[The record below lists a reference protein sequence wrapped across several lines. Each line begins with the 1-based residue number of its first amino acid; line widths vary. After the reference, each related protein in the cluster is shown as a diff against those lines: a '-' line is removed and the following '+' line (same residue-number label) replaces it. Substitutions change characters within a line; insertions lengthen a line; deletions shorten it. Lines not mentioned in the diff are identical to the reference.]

1 MARMICITSG
11 KGGVGKTNISVNLA
25 LFIARLGYRVC
36 LFDADLGLAN
46 VNILLGIY
54 PEHTIEDVIAGQKQ
68 FEEILVQNCQGIDIV
83 PGASGVEKLTNVP
96 KEQLE
101 KLIDAFTTLNKYDFV
116 IFDTSAGISKN
127 VISFCMASPEV
138 MLVVTPEPTSLTDGY
153 ALLKILS
160 LNGFKGSVSV
170 IVNQINN
177 LEKSQLLFNRFRDVV
192 QKYLPIKIL
201 PAGTVLKDPH
211 VRDAVNEQK
220 PFISTW
226 PDAKASKCIKNIARY
241 LTQQQ
246 LWDRVNEP
254 AETFWERWVELMDGP
269 LILNGVKPK
278 EIQTQPLKK
287 KSVIRRAEEA
297 TTAPP
302 SRENGGNHH
311 QDPATVD
318 LHRLLGNLDKHLS
331 SISNDMSAIRK
342 YIEFKQADLSK
353 IEVPKHLGTFCG

>member
-25 LFIARLGYRVC
+25 LFIARIGYRAC

-54 PEHTIEDVIAGQKQ
+54 PEHTIEDVISGEKK
-68 FEEILVQNCQGIDIV
+68 FEEIVVKNCQGIDIV
-83 PGASGVEKLTNVP
+83 PGSSGVEKLTNVP
-96 KEQLE
+96 NEQLE
-101 KLIDAFTTLNKYDFV
+101 NLIDAFATLNEYDFV
-116 IFDTSAGISKN
+116 FFDTSAGISKN

-170 IVNQINN
+170 IVNQISN
-177 LEKSQLLFNRFRDVV
+177 LEKSQLVFNRFRDTV

-201 PAGTVLKDPH
+201 PAGTILKDPH
-211 VRDAVNEQK
+211 VRDAVTKQK
-220 PFISTW
+220 PFISAW

-246 LWDRVNEP
+246 VWDRINEP
-254 AETFWERWVELMDGP
+254 SGTFWARWLELMSGP
-269 LILNGVKPK
+269 LILDGVKPK
-278 EIQTQPLKK
+278 ELQTEPLKK
-287 KSVIRRAEEA
+287 KSVIRQAEEA
-297 TTAPP
+297 TAAPL
-302 SRENGGNHH
+302 SRENDGNHH

-318 LHRLLGNLDKHLS
+318 LYRLLGNLDKHLS

-342 YIEFKQADLSK
+342 SIEFKQADL
-353 IEVPKHLGTFCG
+353 

>member
-1 MARMICITSG
+1 MICITSG

-25 LFIARLGYRVC
+25 LFIARIGYRAC

-54 PEHTIEDVIAGQKQ
+54 PEHTIEDVISGEKQ

-83 PGASGVEKLTNVP
+83 PGSSGVEKLTKIPN
-96 KEQLE
+96 EQLE
-101 KLIDAFTTLNKYDFV
+101 KLIDTFTPLNEYDFV
-116 IFDTSAGISKN
+116 FFDTSAGISKN

-170 IVNQINN
+170 IVNQISN
-177 LEKSQLLFNRFRDVV
+177 LEKSQLVFNRFRDAV

-201 PAGTVLKDPH
+201 PAGTILKDPH
-211 VRDAVNEQK
+211 VRDAVNKQK
-220 PFISTW
+220 PFISAW

-241 LTQQQ
+241 LTEQQ
-246 LWDRVNEP
+246 LWDRINEP
-254 AETFWERWVELMDGP
+254 AETFWERWLELMNGP

-278 EIQTQPLKK
+278 EIQTEPLKK
-287 KSVIRRAEEA
+287 NSVTRRAEGA
-297 TTAPP
+297 TAAPLA
-302 SRENGGNHH
+302 RENGGNHQ
-311 QDPATVD
+311 QDHVTVN

-342 YIEFKQADLSK
+342 YIEFKQADL
-353 IEVPKHLGTFCG
+353 

>member
-25 LFIARLGYRVC
+25 LFIARIGYRAC

-54 PEHTIEDVIAGQKQ
+54 PEYTIEDVISGEKQ

-83 PGASGVEKLTNVP
+83 PGSSGVEKLANVP
-96 KEQLE
+96 NEQLE
-101 KLIDAFTTLNKYDFV
+101 NLIDAFTTLNEYDFV
-116 IFDTSAGISKN
+116 FFDTSAGISKN

-170 IVNQINN
+170 IVNQISS
-177 LEKSQLLFNRFRDVV
+177 LEKSQLVFNRFKDAV

-201 PAGTVLKDPH
+201 PAGTILKDPH
-211 VRDAVNEQK
+211 VRDAVTKQK
-220 PFISTW
+220 PFISAW

-246 LWDRVNEP
+246 LWDRINEP
-254 AETFWERWVELMDGP
+254 AETFWTRWLELMNGP
-269 LILNGVKPK
+269 LILDGVKPK
-278 EIQTQPLKK
+278 ELQTEPLKEN
-287 KSVIRRAEEA
+287 SVSRPADEA
-297 TTAPP
+297 MVAPL
-302 SRENGGNHH
+302 SRVNGRTHH
-311 QDPATVD
+311 QGPATLD
-318 LHRLLGNLDKHLS
+318 LHRLLGNLDKHLA
-331 SISNDMSAIRK
+331 SISDDMSAIRK
-342 YIEFKQADLSK
+342 HIEFKQADL
-353 IEVPKHLGTFCG
+353 